1 MFFKL
6 NIFTRLKLGTLCAN
20 IFFLLF
26 GIYFLS
32 ITQANA
38 LTVKHVYDEIPQGKA
53 GCYSYHYPDDPDTQ
67 LTRDR
72 TQDPHDILFS
82 DDGKTL
88 FIVNKNQYGTTG
100 NLTDY
105 DQNIS
110 MNKVGTPFEL
120 KTVLTGMGSTSSY
133 AIPSTSKSCEDV
145 DAFDHRHS
153 SFVAQGANIF
163 GGILNSIH
171 ISQAGKIF
179 LY

>member
-1 MFFKL
+1 MFFK
-6 NIFTRLKLGTLCAN
+6 RLKIVTLCTN

-32 ITQANA
+32 IAQANA

-53 GCYSYHYPDDPDTQ
+53 GCYSYHYPNNPQTQ

-100 NLTDY
+100 NLGDY

-120 KTVLTGMGSTSSY
+120 KTVKTGMGSTSSY
-133 AIPSTSKSCEDV
+133 LS
-145 DAFDHRHS
+145 
-153 SFVAQGANIF
+153 
-163 GGILNSIH
+163 LIH
-171 ISQAGKIF
+171 I
-179 LY
+179 